1 MTLCF
6 FLVCVCVCVSVRMQM
21 PCATSSSPWF
31 ITSVISCLSPEDP
44 GKVHTVELLINFV
57 HKWSTSPNSWT
68 GDCSGSVLTQRYKVN
83 LMLSCLLVQ
92 TSASWFFFQCTGT
105 FCSYHSWLAD
115 QVGGA
120 GILLFG
126 VKPKSFRMLWGFGLI
141 SILKVYLNMLST
153 RLTKKNTFQ
162 PTSRTLIGS
171 YLFL

>member
-44 GKVHTVELLINFV
+44 GKVHTLELLINFV

-92 TSASWFFFQCTGT
+92 TSASWFFSSVQEHFVHIIPDWPTRWVGRGYCCLGSNLNPSECCGVLVWFQFWKFIWTC
-105 FCSYHSWLAD
+105 
-115 QVGGA
+115 
-120 GILLFG
+120 
-126 VKPKSFRMLWGFGLI
+126 
-141 SILKVYLNMLST
+141 
-153 RLTKKNTFQ
+153 FQ
-162 PTSRTLIGS
+162 RG
-171 YLFL
+171 